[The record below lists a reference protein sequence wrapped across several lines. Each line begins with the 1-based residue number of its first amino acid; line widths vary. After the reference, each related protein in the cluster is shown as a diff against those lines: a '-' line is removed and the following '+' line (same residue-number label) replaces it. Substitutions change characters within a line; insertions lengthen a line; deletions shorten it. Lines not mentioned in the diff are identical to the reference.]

1 MKTVLY
7 SLYIISLN
15 RFLLNILIITQKPT
29 NSSKKISHALQ
40 RMVIR
45 NSKLEKVLKKE
56 SGISRVMEIIFNQEN
71 PVGRVQEGYMYKYF
85 QV

>member
-15 RFLLNILIITQKPT
+15 RFLLNILIITKKPT
-29 NSSKKISHALQ
+29 NSSKKISHAPQ

-56 SGISRVMEIIFNQEN
+56 SGIS
-71 PVGRVQEGYMYKYF
+71 
-85 QV
+85 